1 MLPYSVQRQD
11 FAFEHA
17 IIGMAIVSIDGEVL
31 QVNSALCELL
41 GCSKQ
46 ELMDGAL
53 KATNIGGILEVIRHK
68 AGDFQLMPSQ
78 VTALQVGM
86 KYEHPAGRNLDL
98 KLHFSASAEAQSP
111 FRHCLV
117 QFENLTPVYELQEQL
132 TQKEMK
138 LVEKEEGFLQL
149 LEELPLSAL
158 ITKYGM
164 IQYANQATL
173 RLLHASNV
181 SDVLGI
187 STDVV
192 VDPSSHHK
200 LARRRT
206 RYAEY
211 REIGPVTY
219 LIRCFDGQQKIVS
232 GITLVTTYRGEKAA
246 LSIFKDITEQKMEED
261 RIMQS
266 EKLTTA
272 GQLAAGIAHE
282 IRNPLTSINGFIKL
296 LRSSEQS
303 NKLYFDIIESE
314 LKRIELIVNELLV
327 LSKPETSHVS
337 KPFDVLGIV
346 EQIVTL
352 MKVQAA
358 LNNIEIIP
366 RFPAE
371 PVYVH
376 GEANQLKQVFINLL
390 KNAMEAMDQGGTIT
404 LTIQQ
409 SDSDVHIIVQDDGI
423 GMTPEQIR
431 SLGQPFY
438 TTKDSGTGL
447 GYMITKNII
456 HNHGGSIH
464 VESSPE
470 QGTSFTIQLP
480 AL

>member
-1 MLPYSVQRQD
+1 MLPYSVPYQD

-17 IIGMAIVSIDGEVL
+17 IMGMAIVSMEGEVL
-31 QVNSALCELL
+31 QVNAALCELL

-46 ELMDGAL
+46 EVMDGTFRAL
-53 KATNIGGILEVIRHK
+53 NDGGILEVIRQK
-68 AGDFQLMPSQ
+68 AADGRLEPSPM
-78 VTALQVGM
+78 TALHVDV
-86 KYEHPAGRNLDL
+86 KYEHPEGRNLHL
-98 KLHFSASAEAQSP
+98 KLHFSASAEAP
-111 FRHCLV
+111 APIRHCLV
-117 QFENLTPVYELQEQL
+117 QFEDLTPVYELEEQL
-132 TQKEMK
+132 VQKEMK
-138 LVEKEEGFLQL
+138 LSEREDGFLEL
-149 LEELPLSAL
+149 LEELPLSAF
-158 ITKYGM
+158 ITKNG
-164 IQYANQATL
+164 IVQYVNQATL
-173 RLLHASNV
+173 RLLHASDAA
-181 SDVLGI
+181 DVIGI

-206 RYAEY
+206 RYAKY

-219 LIRCFDGQQKIVS
+219 LINCFDGQQKIVS
-232 GITLVTTYRGEKAA
+232 GFTLITTYQGEKAA

-296 LRSSEQS
+296 LRTSEKS

-327 LSKPETSHVS
+327 LSKPEIAHVS
-337 KPFDVLGIV
+337 KPLDVLDII

-358 LNNIEIIP
+358 MNNIEIIP
-366 RFPAE
+366 RYPAE

-376 GEANQLKQVFINLL
+376 GETNQLKQVFINLL

-404 LTIQQ
+404 LSIHQ
-409 SDSDVHIIVQDDGI
+409 SDSDVRIIVQDDGI
-423 GMTPEQIR
+423 GMTPEQIK

-447 GYMITKNII
+447 GYMITKNIV
-456 HNHGGSIH
+456 HNHGGSID
-464 VESSPE
+464 VKSSPE
-470 QGTSFTIQLP
+470 RGTSFTIQLP
-480 AL
+480 VL